1 MLPFIIAAALA
12 TTIDADLRAIA
23 ALPGEPSLVSAGGIT
38 RRDTA
43 MATLENPSP
52 FEAVTTVRRLVLVGG
67 FDGDEAS
74 ARAVM
79 DAVRWIKSK
88 APAAVRRSWIVSAM
102 PLANPDANTAQFE
115 FPPGNG
121 FFDDAQV
128 PESRYLWRWLSYQA
142 PDHVVVFSPHGSYEG
157 ERPGQSSQV
166 GRPRPTASTTSWRCC
181 RSRRWRSIPSH
192 RP

>member
-1 MLPFIIAAALA
+1 VLTAIIIAAALA
-12 TTIDADLRAIA
+12 TTIDAELRAIA

-38 RRDTA
+38 RRDVA
-43 MATLENPSP
+43 MSTLENPSP
-52 FEAVTTVRRLVLVGG
+52 FEPVTTVRRLVLVGG

-121 FFDDAQV
+121 SFDDAQV
-128 PESRYLWRWLSYQA
+128 PESRYLWRWLSSA
-142 PDHVVVFSPHGSYEG
+142 IR
-157 ERPGQSSQV
+157 RPGRAVCSRWRDDNQC
-166 GRPRPTASTTSWRCC
+166 PRAPRG
-181 RSRRWRSIPSH
+181 RSRWTRTVRSAVRHSAPM
-192 RP
+192 RCATA